1 MHCSLPSSSYQFINL
16 SFSVSY
22 SFLDTHPTV
31 VNKPN
36 YFHFFSVFFI
46 QCFMA
51 CLAMT
56 LRNLTTDQF
65 ALLEFKDR
73 ILDPHHVLTNN
84 WMTSSSVCDWFGVSC
99 GVNHRR
105 VISLDL
111 PNMNLTGTIPP
122 HLGNLSFLVY
132 LDMSSNNF
140 HGHLPK
146 EMGQLRRLRL
156 IDLRSN
162 SLDGEIPSWF
172 GNLHKVETLRIGNNF
187 TGTIPPTLS
196 NMSNLQLLDLQR
208 NQLFGS
214 IPSTIY
220 NISSLQK
227 IGLTYNRLSGSLPDD
242 LCIHFPKLEQFALS
256 SNDFFGQVPSNI
268 GQCSNLQMLSLSI
281 NRFTGLIPKSIGN
294 LTVMKAVYLS
304 NNNLKGEIP
313 EEMGNLLSLEILSV
327 ANMGLTGQ
335 IPSSIFNITSLNI
348 VFLSNNNLSGNIPLS
363 IGQCYNLQNL
373 SLFTNQFTGLIPKS
387 IENLTKLKELSAFE
401 NHLEGNLPPLTW
413 AIQLEWL
420 SIWDNN
426 LSGSIPNSISNA
438 SMLKILDLQLNSFS
452 GLIPNTLGNLKH
464 LEWLQ
469 ISNNYLTTEPTT
481 NEWSFL
487 SSLGNCMNL
496 RTLDV
501 SQNPLNVI
509 LPNSIGN
516 LSTSLLQFFAIGC
529 GLKGNILLEIGNLS
543 NMILL
548 NLRNNEISGSIP
560 MTIGGLRNIQVLDL
574 KTNKLQGSIPENI
587 CGLKRLY
594 ELELS
599 SNKLYGSILKCL
611 GNLTSL
617 RYLHLGSN
625 KLSSA
630 IPSTLWSL
638 KDILSIDL
646 SSNQLSTSH
655 PFDVGDLRALMLLNL
670 SRNLLMSDIS
680 STIGGLES
688 LASLD
693 LSYNKLHGH
702 IPESF
707 GGLISLE
714 FLDVCYN
721 NLSGVI
727 PKSMEK
733 LSNLNYFNVSFNR
746 LEGEIP
752 SEGCFRNFSSR
763 SFMKNYALCGPP
775 RLLVPPCNISAIKG
789 NSKMTTLHVL
799 MYILP
804 TIVTVALII
813 VLTIIYKR
821 RRSMSTNLPVKED
834 LLSLKSWSRISHA
847 ELLQATDGFGESNL
861 LGSGSFGSVYK
872 GTLSYGMNVAIKV
885 FNLQSEG
892 AFRSFD
898 VECEAMRNILHRNL
912 VKVITC
918 CSNLD
923 FKALVLDF
931 MSNGSLEKW
940 LHSENYFLDIL
951 QRVDIMIDVASALEY
966 LHAGQP
972 TPIVHCDLKPSNI
985 LLDED
990 MVAHVGDFGIAKLLG
1005 EGDLMTQTM
1014 TLATIGYMAPEFGSA
1029 GIVSV
1034 KCDIYSYGIL
1044 LIETFT
1050 KNKPT
1055 DEIFT
1060 EAMTMRDWVQMS
1072 LSRGMIDIVDANLL
1086 TREDE
1091 YFIVKENCISSIMDL
1106 ALNCSA
1112 ELPEERKDM
1121 KDVAATLKKIK
1132 RKFLNNIEQL

>member
-1 MHCSLPSSSYQFINL
+1 
-16 SFSVSY
+16 
-22 SFLDTHPTV
+22 
-31 VNKPN
+31 
-36 YFHFFSVFFI
+36 
-46 QCFMA
+46 MA
-51 CLAMT
+51 CVAMT
-56 LRNLTTDQF
+56 LRNLTTDHF

-73 ILDPHHVLTNN
+73 ILDPHHVLANN
-84 WMTSSSVCDWFGVSC
+84 WTTSTSVCNWFGVSC

-111 PNMNLTGTIPP
+111 PNTSLTGTIPP
-122 HLGNLSFLVY
+122 QLGNLSFLVY
-132 LDMSSNNF
+132 LDMSSNDF

-146 EMGQLRRLRL
+146 ELGQLRRLRL
-156 IDLRSN
+156 INLRFN

-172 GNLHKVETLRIGNNF
+172 GNLQKVETLRIGNNF
-187 TGTIPPTLS
+187 TGTIPPTLG
-196 NMSNLQLLDLQR
+196 NMSNLQLLDLQS

-227 IGLTYNRLSGSLPDD
+227 IGLTTNRLSGSLPDD
-242 LCIHFPKLEQFALS
+242 LCHHLPKLEIFALS
-256 SNDFFGQVPSNI
+256 TNDISGQIPSSI
-268 GQCSNLQMLSLSI
+268 GQCSNLQILSLSF
-281 NRFTGLIPKSIGN
+281 NRFTGLIPRSIGN
-294 LTVMKAVYLS
+294 LTMMKEVYLRE
-304 NNNLKGEIP
+304 NNLKGEIP
-313 EEMGNLLSLEILSV
+313 KEMGNLLNLEILDTGH
-327 ANMGLTGQ
+327 MGLTGR
-335 IPSSIFNITSLNI
+335 IPSSIFNITALNR
-348 VFLSNNNLSGNIPLS
+348 VG
-363 IGQCYNLQNL
+363 LQNNSL
-373 SLFTNQFTGLIPKS
+373 S
-387 IENLTKLKELSAFE
+387 
-401 NHLEGNLPPLTW
+401 GNLPPLTW
-413 AIQLEWL
+413 PIKLEWL
-420 SIWDNN
+420 SFWENN

-438 SMLKILDLQLNSFS
+438 SMLKILELKDNYFS
-452 GLIPNTLGNLKH
+452 GLIPHTLGNLRY
-464 LEWLQ
+464 LERLQ
-469 ISNNYLTTEPTT
+469 ISNNHLNTEPTT
-481 NEWSFL
+481 HEWSFL
-487 SSLGNCMNL
+487 SSLANCTNL
-496 RTLDV
+496 RFLSV
-501 SQNPLNVI
+501 SRNPLNGI
-509 LPNSIGN
+509 LPNYIGN
-516 LSTSLLQFFAIGC
+516 LSTSILKFSAYGC
-529 GLKGNILLEIGNLS
+529 GLKGNIPLEIGNLS
-543 NMILL
+543 NMMLL
-548 NLRNNEISGSIP
+548 ELFNNEMSGSIP
-560 MTIGGLRNIQVLDL
+560 TTIGGLQNIQVLRL
-574 KTNKLQGSIPENI
+574 FTNKFQGSIPEKI

-594 ELELS
+594 ELDLS

-617 RYLHLGSN
+617 RYIYLGSN

-638 KDILSIDL
+638 KDIISIDL
-646 SSNQLSTSH
+646 SSNQLSSSH
-655 PFDVGDLRALMLLNL
+655 PFDVGDLRALVFLNL

-680 STIGGLES
+680 TTIGGLET
-688 LASLD
+688 LAFLD
-693 LSYNKLHGH
+693 LSYNKLHNH
-702 IPESF
+702 IPDSF
-707 GGLISLE
+707 GGLVSLE
-714 FLDVCYN
+714 FLDVCNN

-727 PKSMEK
+727 PKSLEK
-733 LSNLNYFNVSFNR
+733 LSNLNYLNVSFNR

-752 SEGCFRNFSSR
+752 SGGRFRNFSDK

-775 RLLVPPCNISAIKG
+775 RLLVPPCKISAIKR
-789 NSKMTTLHVL
+789 NSKKTTLHVL
-799 MYILP
+799 RYVLP
-804 TIVTVALII
+804 TIATVAVII

-821 RRSMSTNLPVKED
+821 SRSRSTNLPVKED
-834 LLSLKSWSRISHA
+834 LLYLKTWKRISHA

-872 GTLSYGMNVAIKV
+872 GRLSDGMNVAIKV
-885 FNLQSEG
+885 FNLQLEG

-898 VECEAMRNILHRNL
+898 IECEAMRNILHRNL

-923 FKALVLDF
+923 FKALVLEF

-985 LLDED
+985 LLDGD

-1005 EGDLMTQTM
+1005 ESDLMTQTM

-1029 GIVSV
+1029 GIVSI

-1050 KNKPT
+1050 KKNPT

-1060 EAMTMRDWVQMS
+1060 DAMTMRHWVQMS
-1072 LSRGMIDIVDANLL
+1072 LSKGMIDIVDTNLL

-1091 YFIVKENCISSIMDL
+1091 YFIVKANCISSIMEL

-1132 RKFLNNIEQL
+1132 RKFLNIIEQL